1 MIVEEKPM
9 LLKNPFKKDD
19 PLLKIIMKQY
29 QLNLLSV
36 PREKSSLG
44 DVYIREGDNK
54 RLSFPSHISSF
65 LDGQFELPTPMTDE
79 KFGNNVSGATSD
91 KIDASIG
98 LEFLEGFLNV
108 LSMGSFGTK
117 VRTYFQQKGARKV
130 KFNFADA
137 TRDSVQPE
145 VLRSEL
151 GRYHVKED
159 SNLSEEGRRYYIV
172 TGLAKSPS
180 ISIIAEGNNQ
190 KRLDIDAQA
199 ADIANFSSDVSIKKS
214 QEGKIIFN
222 GKKRLVFGVE
232 LFELEYNRITR
243 RFRLKQT
250 DEVFKVRKA
259 GEEVMRTRKVLK
271 PALIGNNGYIIGF
284 YTPGGDPSG

>member
-1 MIVEEKPM
+1 
-9 LLKNPFKKDD
+9 LFKNPFKKDD
-19 PLLKIIMKQY
+19 PLLKFIMEQY

-65 LDGQFELPTPMTDE
+65 LEPHFEMPLPIVDE
-79 KFGNNVSGATSD
+79 TFGNNLSGITSNE
-91 KIDASIG
+91 IDASIG

-108 LSMGSFGTK
+108 LSIGSLGTK
-117 VRTYFQQKGARKV
+117 IRAYFEEKSARNIR
-130 KFNFADA
+130 FNFGNA

-145 VLRSEL
+145 LLKNEL

-180 ISIIAEGNNQ
+180 ISIIVEGNDQ
-190 KRLDIDAQA
+190 KRLDINAQA
-199 ADIANFSSDVSIKKS
+199 AGISNFSTDVSIQKYE
-214 QEGKIIFN
+214 EGKTIFN

-232 LFELEYNRITR
+232 LFELEFNSIAK
-243 RFRLKQT
+243 RFRMKLVE
-250 DEVFKVRKA
+250 EVFKIRK
-259 GEEVMRTRKVLK
+259 GEEEESIRKVLK
-271 PALIGNNGYIIGF
+271 PIFIGDSE
-284 YTPGGDPSG
+284 GGDIFFEIV